1 MFYSL
6 RIIFAGTPYFA
17 ACHLNALMHTK
28 HNLIGV
34 LTQPDR
40 PAGQRNRFTLS
51 PVKQLA
57 EKYNVPVF
65 QPFSLQTF
73 EVQRCLAE
81 LNADILIVVA
91 YSMILP
97 KAILDIPKLGCINVH
112 GSLLP
117 RWRGAAPIQ
126 RALLSGDQITG
137 VTIIKMDAGID
148 TGPVLYRTICPIQPD
163 DTSAS
168 LSTKL
173 AIIGSNA
180 LLTTLELFISGNITA
195 EPQNNELISYA
206 SKINKEEAR
215 IDWSLSAIQ
224 IERCIRAFNPWPI
237 SYFIISGHYIRVW
250 AARVNKQ
257 LQTAGDFLPGTIF
270 AVDKDGIHIT
280 TGDGI
285 LTLTKLQP
293 DSKKVMSVQELLNS
307 RSEWFI
313 PGMVLV

>member
-1 MFYSL
+1 
-6 RIIFAGTPYFA
+6 
-17 ACHLNALMHTK
+17 
-28 HNLIGV
+28 
-34 LTQPDR
+34 
-40 PAGQRNRFTLS
+40 
-51 PVKQLA
+51 
-57 EKYNVPVF
+57 
-65 QPFSLQTF
+65 
-73 EVQRCLAE
+73 
-81 LNADILIVVA
+81 
-91 YSMILP
+91 
-97 KAILDIPKLGCINVH
+97 
-112 GSLLP
+112 
-117 RWRGAAPIQ
+117 
-126 RALLSGDQITG
+126 
-137 VTIIKMDAGID
+137 MDAGID

>member
-112 GSLLP
+112 GSLL
-117 RWRGAAPIQ
+117 Q
-126 RALLSGDQITG
+126 RLFREHYYL
-137 VTIIKMDAGID
+137 VT
-148 TGPVLYRTICPIQPD
+148 R
-163 DTSAS
+163 
-168 LSTKL
+168 
-173 AIIGSNA
+173 
-180 LLTTLELFISGNITA
+180 
-195 EPQNNELISYA
+195 
-206 SKINKEEAR
+206 
-215 IDWSLSAIQ
+215 
-224 IERCIRAFNPWPI
+224 
-237 SYFIISGHYIRVW
+237 
-250 AARVNKQ
+250 
-257 LQTAGDFLPGTIF
+257 
-270 AVDKDGIHIT
+270 
-280 TGDGI
+280 
-285 LTLTKLQP
+285 
-293 DSKKVMSVQELLNS
+293 
-307 RSEWFI
+307 
-313 PGMVLV
+313 